1 LVIIKD
7 QAAMDQFG
15 AVERRRRNI
24 RIGLFFIII
33 ATLPFYCVGIILLGT
48 APQQR
53 PITTRTPA
61 VTGSPRPDS
70 TVTNTPFPSIT
81 PFGTLVNTLPPLQ
94 PTPTQ
99 FIPNPGFT
107 FVVPTAIIPPT
118 QPPTLFIPPTLTPA
132 PTLTPFPSETPIPA
146 ATWTS
151 LPIFTDTPFP
161 TPVDPNNPPTENP
174 GQVLLPPTETVIPPD
189 DGGPRAGQP

>member
-1 LVIIKD
+1 
-7 QAAMDQFG
+7 MDQFG

-24 RIGLFFIII
+24 RIGLFFIIV

-53 PITTRTPA
+53 PSTTRTPA
-61 VTGSPRPDS
+61 VTASPRPDS
-70 TVTNTPFPSIT
+70 TATNTPLPSIT
-81 PFGTLVNTLPPLQ
+81 PFGTLAGSPFPTLQ

-107 FVVPTAIIPPT
+107 FVPPTAILPPT
-118 QPPTLFIPPTLTPA
+118 EFPTLFIPLTLTTA
-132 PTLTPFPSETPIPA
+132 PTLTPFPSDTPIPA
-146 ATWTS
+146 ATDTP

-174 GQVLLPPTETVIPPD
+174 GGVIIPPTDTVLPPD
-189 DGGPRAGQP
+189 NGGRAGQP